1 MEFPSELK
9 YTTEHEWVRVDGD
22 RARVGIS
29 AFAQDQLGDVVYV
42 ELPKVGA
49 ALKQFAVFGVI
60 DSVKASSDLY
70 SPVTGEVVAV
80 NGSLVDAPELVNKEP
95 YGGGWMIEV
104 RLANPAELDA
114 LLDAAAYRTH
124 TESPH
129 EPSGH

>member
-1 MEFPSELK
+1 LDYPSELK
-9 YTTEHEWVRVDGD
+9 YTTEHEWVKVDGD
-22 RARVGIS
+22 RARIGIS

-49 ALKQFAVFGVI
+49 AVKQFAVFGVI

-80 NGSLVDAPELVNKEP
+80 NEALTETPELVNKEP
-95 YGGGWMIEV
+95 YGQGWMIEV
-104 RLANPAELDA
+104 RLADQGEIDA
-114 LLDAAAYRTH
+114 LLDAAAYRAH

-129 EPSGH
+129 GPSGH